1 MNMLHTQLRER
12 YSFSDF
18 LYYTTF
24 AAVPFFTA
32 FYAVSN
38 RSTTGLVLYIIVC
51 LLSLAIIY
59 KFYCT
64 HCPHY
69 TREGKTTKCMF
80 VWWMP
85 KFFQRR
91 PGSLGFLDKG
101 ITFIASLAVIIFPLY
116 WLFQQPGLLVIFILS
131 LIVFLVTIRRNECS
145 RCIYFDCP
153 VNKVAEDL
161 KPGEDV

>member
-1 MNMLHTQLRER
+1 MNTLHPQLRER

-18 LYYTTF
+18 LYYTAL

-32 FYAVSN
+32 FYAVFKL
-38 RSTTGLVLYIIVC
+38 STTWFVFYILVS
-51 LLSLAIIY
+51 LLSIILIY
-59 KFYCT
+59 RYYCT

-80 VWWMP
+80 CWWTP

-91 PGSLGFLDKG
+91 PEPLGFLDKG
-101 ITFIASLAVIIFPLY
+101 ITFIAALVIIIFPLY
-116 WLFQQPGLLVIFILS
+116 WLFQQPGLLVIFLLS
-131 LIVFLVTIRRNECS
+131 LIVFLVTIRRNECH

-153 VNKVAEDL
+153 GNKVPEDL
-161 KPGEDV
+161 KSDEDG